1 MAVCLPELVRQAPYI
16 FCGQL
21 TGLFTGLKK
30 GLDPDNPR
38 NLSRVV
44 VLEDED
50 PREEPTHAAI

>member
-1 MAVCLPELVRQAPYI
+1 MPVCLPELVRQAPYI

-44 VLEDED
+44 VLA
-50 PREEPTHAAI
+50 EEALAE